1 MTNTEEKFT
10 ETELQNVATKIVHQ
24 NVYYCVSYLMMEV
37 GKLNI
42 YESEWSE
49 EFTESVS
56 YQLLACG
63 CDMDE
68 EEKAEAEENGD
79 ELESCGSCE
88 REVYEHWIVSPYLR
102 DQLREL
108 GETVTDF
115 MSMDVWSRCTTGQSI
130 ALDWPLVLMAK
141 ERIRERRKWDKE
153 SEENIKKLNKE
164 QQARDLAMRNDDGL
178 ATFLVKE
185 FFGWVPRLLK
195 SAASFTRTIPS
206 AFGL

>member
-1 MTNTEEKFT
+1 MSNTEEQFT

-88 REVYEHWIVSPYLR
+88 REVYEHWML
-102 DQLREL
+102 
-108 GETVTDF
+108 
-115 MSMDVWSRCTTGQSI
+115 
-130 ALDWPLVLMAK
+130 AL
-141 ERIRERRKWDKE
+141 
-153 SEENIKKLNKE
+153 
-164 QQARDLAMRNDDGL
+164 
-178 ATFLVKE
+178 T
-185 FFGWVPRLLK
+185 
-195 SAASFTRTIPS
+195 
-206 AFGL
+206 